1 MLNLI
6 WLAILTVGL
15 VSAAFSNRWVEVTQA
30 ALQAARAG
38 VELALGLI
46 GVMALWLGLVRLM
59 ETSGLLQALVSVV
72 RPVTRLLFPEVP
84 PRDPAHGAIALNLL
98 ANLFGLGNA
107 ATPFGIQAMQ
117 RLAELEG
124 RSGRASPAMG
134 TLLVLNTA
142 ALTLVPAGV
151 LAIRTA
157 AGSRNPGEVIGPT
170 IAATLLAQSVGLAAD
185 RLFRWRT
192 SRPTR
197 GRRR

>member
-6 WLAILTVGL
+6 WLAILTIGL
-15 VSAAFSNRWVEVTQA
+15 MTAAVTDRWVQVTEA
-30 ALQAARAG
+30 ALQAARTG
-38 VELALGLI
+38 VELALGLV
-46 GVMALWLGLVRLM
+46 GVMALWLGLTRLM
-59 ETSGLLQALVSVV
+59 EASGLLQALVAVV
-72 RPVTRLLFPEVP
+72 RPFTRLVFTEIP
-84 PRDPAHGAIALNLL
+84 PGDPAHGAIALNLL

-124 RSGRASPAMG
+124 RSGRASPAMC

-157 AGSRNPGEVIGPT
+157 AGSRNPGEIIGPT

-185 RLFRWRT
+185 RFFRWRE
-192 SRPTR
+192 R